1 MCCRKGCAAGWLL
14 ADGLWFGIQPISA
27 GVFGVPAGFCGGSRG
42 EPHHPPRARA
52 HGRAPGVPG
61 VPASLHNPAI
71 KKAATGAALDD
82 LHNPRASVVVRIGMG
97 RKASFCSQ

>member
-1 MCCRKGCAAGWLL
+1 
-14 ADGLWFGIQPISA
+14 
-27 GVFGVPAGFCGGSRG
+27 
-42 EPHHPPRARA
+42 
-52 HGRAPGVPG
+52 